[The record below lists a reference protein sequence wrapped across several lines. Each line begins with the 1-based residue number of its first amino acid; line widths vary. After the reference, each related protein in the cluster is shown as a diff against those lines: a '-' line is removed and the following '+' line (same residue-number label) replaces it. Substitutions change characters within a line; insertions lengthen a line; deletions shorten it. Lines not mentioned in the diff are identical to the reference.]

1 MTMNSLRFGQALLT
15 MSLIVTLLL
24 TSLAPSSAIAEEEDG
39 GPTTVDRTFD
49 AIVLR
54 PLGAMGVVLGAALML
69 PAALFTAPGG
79 EESLDNAYDVFVR
92 TPLDELINAPLG
104 RDFGS

>member
-1 MTMNSLRFGQALLT
+1 
-15 MSLIVTLLL
+15 
-24 TSLAPSSAIAEEEDG
+24 LAPSSAIAEDDG
-39 GPTTVDRTFD
+39 GPTTADRTFD

-54 PLGAMGVVLGAALML
+54 PLGAMGVVLGAALMI

-92 TPLDELINAPLG
+92 TPLDDLINAPLG